1 MLAAVLFIDRR
12 GHRGAG
18 ARARAVLVVGRL
30 TVGFGVG
37 VASVAA
43 PLYAAEQAPTR
54 LRGRFVS
61 IYQLAITIG
70 IFIAYLVDQALTNN
84 DDWRLMLGV
93 SAVPALLLVVV
104 MVPMPDTPRWLMKVG
119 SPGRRGQPH

>member
-1 MLAAVLFIDRR
+1 MVGAAIESLAP
-12 GHRGAG
+12 GQW
-18 ARARAVLVVGRL
+18 VLVVGRL

-43 PLYAAEQAPTR
+43 PLYAAEQAPSR

-61 IYQLAITIG
+61 TYQLAITIG

-93 SAVPALLLVVV
+93 SAVPGPAARHRHGADAGHAPVAHEGRA
-104 MVPMPDTPRWLMKVG
+104 PRRM
-119 SPGRRGQPH
+119 RQRH